1 MSNATNSICSKRAKE
16 IAKTE
21 DRAGKADTHLLLYI
35 HIEKEKVKERRSR
48 RGRGRQG
55 VS

>member
-1 MSNATNSICSKRAKE
+1 MSNATNSIWPKRAKE

-35 HIEKEKVKERRSR
+35 HTEKEKVKERR
-48 RGRGRQG
+48 RGRSRQG